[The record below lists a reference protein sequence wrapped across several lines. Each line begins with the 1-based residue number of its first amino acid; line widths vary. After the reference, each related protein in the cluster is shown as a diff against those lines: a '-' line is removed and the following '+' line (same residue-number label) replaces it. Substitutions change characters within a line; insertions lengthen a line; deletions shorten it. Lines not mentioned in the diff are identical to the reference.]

1 VLLTDLGGDMTRLE
15 YLFRI
20 DLGREMQA
28 RSLIRTKTAEHVVFV
43 ARHMTI
49 HLKLRLLAQRALDS
63 IGDADAAILAQALL
77 SKRGSKL
84 RLGQVRVCI
93 GKFGALAELRSRFPW
108 IEPMLVEILCYQL
121 QLSFGQTV
129 ATSPSQVT
137 AEQGSHIG
145 KSLALQLVWHGRAAP
160 AIQAWIRQFPA
171 LQQLQALHPWVFVML
186 QRIAAVLL
194 MQASWGIYLR
204 VLFCGLL
211 TYLDLASD
219 LLVTKQYLE
228 HGEVTGATLTLS
240 FIAANLMFQV
250 ALCVVQNFRNPL
262 VMCRE
267 IFYALILLKPALEV
281 VQNERECKRI
291 VPWRRRP
298 HS

>member
-1 VLLTDLGGDMTRLE
+1 VTIAQKQFLLAFVPDPACRTTRFDGDFSAVMLLTDLGGDVTQLE

-20 DLGREMQA
+20 DLGRAMQA
-28 RSLIRTKTAEHVVFV
+28 QSLIRTKTAEHAVFV
-43 ARHMTI
+43 ARQLVI

-63 IGDADAAILAQALL
+63 IGDADAAILADALL

-194 MQASWGIYLR
+194 MQASWGIYPR

-240 FIAANLMFQV
+240 PTGIWLSFA
-250 ALCVVQNFRNPL
+250 C
-262 VMCRE
+262 
-267 IFYALILLKPALEV
+267 
-281 VQNERECKRI
+281 
-291 VPWRRRP
+291 
-298 HS
+298 SS